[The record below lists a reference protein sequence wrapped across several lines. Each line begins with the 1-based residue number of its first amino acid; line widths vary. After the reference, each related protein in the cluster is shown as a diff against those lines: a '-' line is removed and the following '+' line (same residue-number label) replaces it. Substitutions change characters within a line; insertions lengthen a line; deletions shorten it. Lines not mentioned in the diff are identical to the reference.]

1 MYFCSKCNYSFDV
14 SKSQETEEKTIIKKV
29 SDSLK
34 LFEEGKIFSKYKA
47 DFKQEELEKNSKFKK
62 FSEEDKNKFNI
73 LFNQAEATSIA
84 QFKCNNCGFSKN
96 IIETTLLYQYDV
108 NTSNDKIRTLE
119 ENKLL
124 AYNPILPRTHDY
136 ICKNTNCSTIISDAK
151 KEAVFF
157 RNRDSYKLNYVC
169 CVCNFSW

>member
-1 MYFCSKCNYSFDV
+1 MYFCPKCNYSFDI
-14 SKSQETEEKTIIKKV
+14 SKSQETEEKKPIKKV
-29 SDSLK
+29 ADAL
-34 LFEEGKIFSKYKA
+34 KIFDEEKAFNRYKA

-62 FSEEDKNKFNI
+62 FSEEDKNKFKI
-73 LFNQAEATSIA
+73 LFNQAESASSA

-96 IIETTLLYQYDV
+96 IMETTLLYQYDV
-108 NTSNDKIRTLE
+108 NTSNDKIRNLE

-136 ICKNTNCSTIISDAK
+136 ICKNINCPTIKSNAK

-157 RNRDSYKLNYVC
+157 RNHDSYKLNYVC